1 MDDRTVFTK
10 TPLGND
16 EILRRS
22 VGLPND
28 LRSLLLLIDG
38 RRDVATLRQ
47 LNPSLRESL
56 AQLVF
61 LEDNGFVGQQQMMAQ
76 AIGADAQMSAN
87 NVAQFNQRR
96 GILADIQG
104 NHLSQRVTT
113 GQQPA
118 VPNYPPPGSPGQG
131 YEQQQVPMQQSIAQ
145 RPMQQTPIQQA
156 PMQQAPMQ
164 QAPMQQV
171 PGHVLNDLK
180 IGMIQFVNSSLGADG
195 GHAISR
201 IQSAQNTAELQQIAK
216 KIYEILKAY
225 SGVKPAERFMQ
236 QFEGPLNLR

>member
-1 MDDRTVFTK
+1 MDDQTVFVK
-10 TPLGND
+10 TALGND

-47 LNPSLRESL
+47 LNPSLRESI

-61 LEDNGFVGQQQMMAQ
+61 LEDNGFIGQQQVMAQ
-76 AIGADAQMSAN
+76 AVGSGAQMSAS
-87 NVAQFNQRR
+87 NVAQFDQRR

-104 NHLSQRVTT
+104 NHLNQRTT
-113 GQQPA
+113 GQQRA
-118 VPNYPPPGSPGQG
+118 VPNNPLPGYGNEPPRYEPVPPP
-131 YEQQQVPMQQSIAQ
+131 QQQM
-145 RPMQQTPIQQA
+145 
-156 PMQQAPMQ
+156 PMQQAPTQ
-164 QAPMQQV
+164 QIPA
-171 PGHVLNDLK
+171 HVLNDLK
-180 IGMIQFVNSSLGADG
+180 IGMIQFVNSTLGADG

-201 IQSAQNTAELQQIAK
+201 IQSAQSTSELQQIAK

-225 SGVKPAERFMQ
+225 SGIKAAERFMQ
-236 QFEGPLNLR
+236 QFEGPLSLR

>member
-38 RRDVATLRQ
+38 RREVATLRQ

-61 LEDNGFVGQQQMMAQ
+61 LEDNGFIGQQQVMAQ
-76 AIGADAQMSAN
+76 AMGADAQMSAN
-87 NVAQFNQRR
+87 NIAQFNQRR

-104 NHLSQRVTT
+104 NHLNQRVTT
-113 GQQPA
+113 GQQTA
-118 VPNYPPPGSPGQG
+118 VPNYQPPNNSAQG
-131 YEQQQVPMQQSIAQ
+131 YEQQQVPMQQQ
-145 RPMQQTPIQQA
+145 PMQQQ
-156 PMQQAPMQ
+156 
-164 QAPMQQV
+164 PMQQV

-180 IGMIQFVNSSLGADG
+180 VGMIQFVNSSLGADG

-201 IQSAQNTAELQQIAK
+201 IQSAQSMVELQQIAK

-236 QFEGPLNLR
+236 QFEGPLSLR